1 MRATG
6 LPDFDRARWHRPPR
20 VRDVLRLREAGVLRQ
35 SFDPGRGQYEVK
47 VPPGENH
54 VLLWVLGHEPGR
66 HEALLDGR
74 HDDVAGGRMR
84 NAYLLPVG
92 LPSTWRGPAGA
103 QHDCLHFHFSRRWV
117 EHLVEEGDARP
128 GHDLPLRAGIRDPA
142 LDALIRALLA
152 ARRSGEADMLA
163 YAEHWSV
170 LVALRLLRLPHGR
183 ERLAIA
189 PWRLARALAYAE
201 AHFGE
206 NISLAD
212 LAQAAGL
219 SRFHFAR
226 AFQAATGETPHAH
239 LRRLRCERAQAMML
253 DGQLGLAD
261 IALACGFAH
270 QAHFTTAF
278 RRVVGTT
285 PGRWREER
293 RS

>member
-1 MRATG
+1 MSATG
-6 LPDFDRARWHRPPR
+6 LPDFDRARWQRRPR
-20 VRDVLRLREAGVLRQ
+20 VRDLLCLSEAGVLRQ
-35 SFDPGRGQYEVK
+35 SFDPGHGPYEVH
-47 VPPGENH
+47 VPSGENH

-66 HEALLDGR
+66 HEARLDGR
-74 HDDVAGGRMR
+74 HDAGAGGRMR

-92 LPSTWRGPAGA
+92 LASEWRGPGGP
-103 QHDCLHFHFSRRWV
+103 QHDCLHFHFSPRWV
-117 EHLVEEGDARP
+117 KRLVEEGDARP
-128 GHDLPLRAGIRDPA
+128 AQELPLRAGIRDPS
-142 LDALIRALLA
+142 LDALIAALLA
-152 ARRSGEADMLA
+152 ARRSGEADMRA

-170 LVALRLLRLPHGR
+170 LVALRLLRLPASR
-183 ERLAIA
+183 EKLTIA

-201 AHFGE
+201 AHLAE
-206 NISLAD
+206 NVSLAD

-226 AFQAATGETPHAH
+226 AFHAAVGETAHAH
-239 LRRLRCERAQAMML
+239 LRRLRCARAQAMML
-253 DGQLGLAD
+253 EGQLGLAD

-293 RS
+293 LS